1 MVRDV
6 GCMEDDEC
14 GVLDDSLLGV
24 GVWRR
29 GFVGGWGC
37 ERGFVHAGGVV
48 DVEVGGVEL
57 FLLLSQKKVRK
68 TKLALPQMSNYQNPN
83 KKKIPV
89 MLYHFLNL
97 LENHSIIVKLG
108 LLTVQLSSKAASY
121 RLVE

>member
-37 ERGFVHAGGVV
+37 ERGFVHAWGVV
-48 DVEVGGVEL
+48 DVEVG
-57 FLLLSQKKVRK
+57 
-68 TKLALPQMSNYQNPN
+68 AW
-83 KKKIPV
+83 
-89 MLYHFLNL
+89 
-97 LENHSIIVKLG
+97 
-108 LLTVQLSSKAASY
+108 SY
-121 RLVE
+121 FYF